1 MGFDKEGFDKDG
13 FDEDGL
19 DEDGFDEDGFDERG
33 FNRYGFDLYGFN
45 KDGFDLDGVDK
56 DGFNK
61 RGFDKD
67 GNSRPP
73 KEIVLVQYPG
83 QPKAGFTVDDN
94 MRVTEIVPRK
104 PADRAGVTRGMKLV
118 AFQGKNI
125 AEGTTWNSI
134 KKMVMENKQPVKGFK
149 FKE

>member
-1 MGFDKEGFDKDG
+1 MGRDRRGFDKGGFNMYGFDKDGFDKDGFDYDGFKDGFDKDG
-13 FDEDGL
+13 FDEDG
-19 DEDGFDEDGFDERG
+19 F
-33 FNRYGFDLYGFN
+33 
-45 KDGFDLDGVDK
+45 DK
-56 DGFNK
+56 D
-61 RGFDKD
+61 GFDKD

-134 KKMVMENKQPVKGFK
+134 KKMVMENLSLIHI
-149 FKE
+149 